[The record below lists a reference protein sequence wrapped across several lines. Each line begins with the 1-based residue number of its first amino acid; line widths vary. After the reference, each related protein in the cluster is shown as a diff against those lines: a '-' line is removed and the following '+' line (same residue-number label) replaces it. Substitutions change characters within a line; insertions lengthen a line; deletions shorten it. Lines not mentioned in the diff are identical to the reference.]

1 MPACLRDRFT
11 VAVEQLECEPGE
23 RHGGAGL
30 GVALY
35 DLKMRRQRVII
46 NDVLKYRT
54 VRDLFCRD
62 GPFSRL
68 LKALGNS
75 IGNLSNGVASTVMR
89 YGSVDAIGAF
99 AGAKPRSGLFFS

>member
-35 DLKMRRQRVII
+35 DLKMSRQRVII
-46 NDVLKYRT
+46 NDVLKLCT

-75 IGNLSNGVASTVMR
+75 VGNLSNGVAGTVIR
-89 YGSVDAIGAF
+89 YGSMDAIGAL
-99 AGAKPRSGLFFS
+99 AYAKPRFGQIFG